1 MIIKKLNS
9 MFHRHHRWLF
19 GAFTVVIIVS
29 FMGFLTPGQF
39 GLDMFSNPENLS
51 IGETCGE
58 KVTYGDFRDM
68 ARSLEIFNM
77 LNQGMSREPGPE
89 QIFGDICIL
98 RAAERMGVT
107 AGDKEV
113 ADLMKQCPSFLENG
127 TFSMD
132 RYQDEMKMFRRSGIS
147 EADVIAAYRDVL
159 TIQKLISTIGAGAI
173 VSPAEVENY
182 YRRFNVGYVVK
193 VAEFTGADF
202 RASVK
207 PDAAGLKRFFEENG
221 ASYRISGKVTSL
233 LVEFPFEPYRAS
245 AEKAATEENLEK
257 FFTANIGRFMKVG
270 DSKLPE
276 YSAVAGE
283 VKKLFIENGMREGAL
298 RRASDFAAAA
308 YEAMDGQDSAEQIA
322 TFRRLAAEN
331 QGKVIDGGTVDFDAA
346 GVGGV
351 SSAELVRQLSETY
364 DASPVT
370 NAVATDNAAYVGLA
384 VSKVAERPATFNEV
398 AKEVNED
405 YMQYAAI
412 TAAREAAAKASA
424 QLAKITD
431 PAARAK
437 AFSELKNC
445 KFKTLELSMNTLSYE
460 NFTIMDL
467 ATMLRPGA
475 ISVARDTAD
484 GALLVELEKRIPAD
498 MAKFAEERE
507 KYTES
512 YRRYRSELA
521 LNGFWEQ
528 ILSRSRFDQSFFQ
541 QR

>member
-68 ARSLEIFNM
+68 ARSLEVFNM
-77 LNQGMSREPGPE
+77 LQGMRQEPGPE
-89 QIFGDICIL
+89 QIFSDICIL

-113 ADLMKQCPSFLENG
+113 ADLMKSSPMFQENG
-127 TFSMD
+127 KFSMD

-159 TIQKLISTIGAGAI
+159 TIQKLISAISAGTII
-173 VSPAEVENY
+173 SPAEVENY
-182 YRRFNVGYVVK
+182 YRRFNVGYAVK

-202 RASVK
+202 RASIK

-221 ASYRISGKVTSL
+221 AAYRISGKVTSL
-233 LVEFPFEPYRAS
+233 LVEFPFEPFRAA

-257 FFTANIGRFMKVG
+257 FFAVNIGRFMKVG

-276 YSAVAGE
+276 YNAVAGE
-283 VKKLFIENGMREGAL
+283 VKKLFIENEMREGAL

-308 YEAMDGQDSAEQIA
+308 YEAMDGQDSATQIE

-331 QGKVIDGGTVDFDAA
+331 QGKVIDGGTVDFDAES
-346 GVGGV
+346 VGGIT
-351 SSAELVRQLSETY
+351 SPQLVQQLSETY
-364 DASPVT
+364 DATPVT
-370 NAVATDNAAYVGLA
+370 NAVATENAAYVGLA

-405 YMQYAAI
+405 YMQYAAVS
-412 TAAREAAAKASA
+412 AAREAAAKASA
-424 QLAKITD
+424 ELAKITD
-431 PAARAK
+431 PAARSK
-437 AFSELKNC
+437 AFAELKNC

-460 NFTIMDL
+460 NFAVIDL

-475 ISVARDTAD
+475 VSAARDTAD
-484 GALLVELEKRIPAD
+484 GAILVELEKRIPAD

-521 LNGFWEQ
+521 LGGFWEQ